1 LLQIKE
7 LKTLDQV
14 NENQKETISH
24 LERRL
29 AQVEALSISQVA
41 GSTSNLKDL
50 EMQKNEAVYQVKE
63 LNEQVIE
70 LTEKLSQKENEIST
84 LTFEKAAEISTLKQQ
99 LEAFVKEKDLTT
111 LSLKKEIEQLK
122 KRQGKGSTGS
132 LSSKKGI
139 ESQLSLVE
147 EKVAQAEQMM
157 LDLKEQKEKSEKEL
171 NSTIILLEKELE
183 TRDKMW
189 LTEKETLIQ
198 EVTDYCD
205 YG

>member
-1 LLQIKE
+1 MLQIKE